1 MRMAPEAAQRQCPRV
16 VSRLRRLLQ
25 PPLLAMNLAAPGV
38 DIWSYNSH
46 QAAWPPKA
54 EGRRQ
59 LGSRVWALLT
69 TLRRT
74 CTLRVRTRSST
85 GRVPPTCIQSTRLS
99 PSTALVALVA
109 SAGHVARHVTSAH
122 MCHPCVYTP
131 REHPCALLASRIL
144 GAATD
149 APVRGVALV
158 AACAGAAAGGGLLWT
173 PAFALQG
180 GVEA

>member
-46 QAAWPPKA
+46 QAAWPEG

-131 REHPCALLASRIL
+131 RERPCALLASRIL
-144 GAATD
+144 GAATSRC
-149 APVRGVALV
+149 AVSHLYV